1 MVNERLRIPERRLKN
16 ANKQIPKSR
25 MRMNV
30 EYVKNEEQNTK
41 TRR

>member
-1 MVNERLRIPERRLKN
+1 VNERLKIPKRRLKN

-30 EYVKNEEQNTK
+30 EERKTK
-41 TRR
+41 HQPKEGR